1 MKSRKRQI
9 LIELI
14 AWMIFIVFPTFIFST
29 IQPLFEKGAVNP
41 ALEGIV
47 ITHLLLIAY
56 YYFNTYYAIPKFYFP
71 QKKPAYAL
79 ITITCLITL
88 VLLLQIDKNF
98 NPLEAAQLKMG
109 KLIFIFSIV
118 LRFIMI
124 FLLSLGISTYN
135 RLKQAEQEK
144 LKTELS
150 YLKAQINPHFLFNT
164 LNSIYALSV
173 KKSDATPESITKLS
187 SIMRYVI
194 TEATEDYVSIQKEM
208 DYVSAYIELEKL
220 RLTSKVDLQFSVSGP
235 TENNKIAPLIFIP
248 FIENAFKYGVSTS
261 ENSKIEISI
270 NLKENSL
277 TLNCFN
283 TKPASRQTK
292 KDNTGLGIE
301 NSKKRLNLIYPSKHQ
316 LSIIETE
323 KEFRVNLVLTL
334 K

>member
-14 AWMIFIVFPTFIFST
+14 AWMIFIVFPTFILSS
-29 IQPLFEKGAVNP
+29 IQPLLAKGTINP
-41 ALEGIV
+41 ALEGII
-47 ITHLLLIAY
+47 ITHLLLIGY

-71 QKKPAYAL
+71 KKTLGYAL
-79 ITITCLITL
+79 ITVACALTL
-88 VLLLQIDKNF
+88 VLIMQTDKSF
-98 NPLEAAQLKMG
+98 NPLEPAHLKMG
-109 KLIFIFSIV
+109 NLIFIFSIV
-118 LRFIMI
+118 IRFIMI
-124 FLLSLGISTYN
+124 FLLSLGITSYN

-173 KKSDATPESITKLS
+173 KKSDVTPESITKLS

-194 TEATEDYVSIQKEM
+194 TEATEDFVPLRKEL

-220 RLTSKVDLQFSVSGP
+220 RLTSKVDLQFTLSGSP
-235 TENNKIAPLIFIP
+235 ENNKIAPLIFIP

-261 ENSKIEISI
+261 ENSKIAISI
-270 NLKENSL
+270 NLSENEL
-277 TLNCFN
+277 ILDCFN
-283 TKPASRQTK
+283 TKPASRQNKTE
-292 KDNTGLGIE
+292 NTGLGIE
-301 NSKKRLNLIYPSKHQ
+301 NSKKRLGILYPSKHQ
-316 LSIIETE
+316 LDIKESET
-323 KEFRVNLVLTL
+323 EFRVNLALRL